1 MPSTYMKL
9 FTFLL
14 IFSSLACFGQP
25 KMTWPKNK
33 KAVIVLTYDDALAS
47 QLDIA
52 IPQLD
57 AAHLKA
63 TFFLTGYITDK
74 TIPRWRAVGA
84 KGYELANHTLYHP
97 CLGKEIKG
105 SSPENLSENYT
116 IPAIIREI
124 RMMNNFLFAVNG
136 QVNRTYAYPC
146 TETKVGGVSY
156 VDSLRKAN
164 IVQYARIGG
173 DDRDMITDFAKLDPL
188 LVPSW
193 GVAENT
199 TGTRLI
205 DFVKKVEKNGGMGI
219 FMFHGIGGDYLTTSA
234 EAHKELLNYLQQH
247 RDDILVMTFEQ
258 AMDYVSQANKT
269 LAATNKGR

>member
-1 MPSTYMKL
+1 MKQIT
-9 FTFLL
+9 FFLL
-14 IFSSLACFGQP
+14 FLNVAAFAQQ

-47 QLDIA
+47 QLDVA

-63 TFFLTGYITDK
+63 TFFLMGNINDK

-84 KGYELANHTLYHP
+84 KGYELGNHTLYHP
-97 CLGKEIKG
+97 CLSSAVKG
-105 SSPENLSENYT
+105 NGPENQSENYT

-124 RMMNNFLFAVNG
+124 RMMNNLLYAVDG
-136 QVNRTYAYPC
+136 KINRTYAYPC

-164 IVQYARIGG
+164 LVQYARIGG

-193 GVAENT
+193 GVKENT
-199 TGTRLI
+199 SGAKLI
-205 DFVKKVEKNGGMGI
+205 DFVKKVEKSGGMGI

-234 EAHKELLNYLQQH
+234 QAHQELVTYLQQH
-247 RDDILVMTFEQ
+247 RNDVLVMTFGQ
-258 AMDYVSQANKT
+258 AMDYVTTSKRPSHKQ
-269 LAATNKGR
+269 L

>member
-1 MPSTYMKL
+1 MKRI
-9 FTFLL
+9 TFLL
-14 IFSSLACFGQP
+14 LLLTVAAIGQQ
-25 KMTWPKNK
+25 KITWPKNK

-47 QLDIA
+47 QLDVA

-74 TIPRWRAVGA
+74 TIPRWRAAGA

-124 RMMNNFLFAVNG
+124 RMMNNFLFAVG
-136 QVNRTYAYPC
+136 GKVNRTYAYPC

-156 VDSLRKAN
+156 VDSLRKTGL
-164 IVQYARIGG
+164 IQYARIGG
-173 DDRDMITDFAKLDPL
+173 DDRDMVTDFTKLDPL

-199 TGTRLI
+199 PGTKLV
-205 DFVKKVEKNGGMGI
+205 DFVKKVEKSGGMGI

-234 EAHKELLNYLQQH
+234 EAHKELVTYLQQH
-247 RDDILVMTFEQ
+247 RDEILVMTFEQ
-258 AMDYVSQANKT
+258 AMDYVTQANKMI
-269 LAATNKGR
+269 AATNKGR